1 MDKKDLEELNEWKEK
16 NLNYIETYGV
26 DIYKKDNKNRK
37 AEKVIMAITKIVKA
51 ILIIFC
57 IFIIIGTIAILVYR
71 WNIIYDSVHINPK
84 ETLEGMYKI
93 KLVEVSKNIDSHQNG
108 SYIFELK
115 DNPEIKFNV
124 LVEWSEMNED
134 YADNCQKYYFE
145 QWKNVNKNN
154 IQTNIAYYENII
166 LKYEQY
172 IQITDENE
180 IEDAVKLMYD
190 LVEFARDKFSPDWEL
205 YLKANENTRIYPFD
219 YYNIDLEKSINM
231 AKSEYENLTKNP

>member
-37 AEKVIMAITKIVKA
+37 AEKVIRDIIKIVKA

-134 YADNCQKYYFE
+134 YADNCQKYYFG